1 MTEREKKEERQKYAR
16 SGGEAF
22 RDKYGKAG
30 YQEIAH
36 KSHEAI
42 KKNDPGFYA
51 RFSAAGIHTR
61 QVKKQALIAREVGEI
76 GNNSILST
84 FTRFLSGKK

>member
-1 MTEREKKEERQKYAR
+1 MTEKERKEERRKYAR
-16 SGGEAF
+16 SGGTAF
-22 RDKYGKAG
+22 RDKYGKVG
-30 YQEIAH
+30 YQELAE
-36 KSHEAI
+36 KSHKAL
-42 KKNDPGFYA
+42 KKKDPGFYA

-61 QVKKQALIAREVGEI
+61 EVKKQVLIAREVGVI